1 MNQGLIK
8 LCSCNEARN
17 SKRMQTSIYNA
28 IIMIIQVHENFSY
41 DQIYIRI
48 ETLFCVIK
56 LRSAVFYIE
65 WSFLELHRG

>member
-8 LCSCNEARN
+8 VFSYSEARN
-17 SKRMQTSIYNA
+17 SKRIKISIYNA

-48 ETLFCVIK
+48 K
-56 LRSAVFYIE
+56 H
-65 WSFLELHRG
+65 FLCY